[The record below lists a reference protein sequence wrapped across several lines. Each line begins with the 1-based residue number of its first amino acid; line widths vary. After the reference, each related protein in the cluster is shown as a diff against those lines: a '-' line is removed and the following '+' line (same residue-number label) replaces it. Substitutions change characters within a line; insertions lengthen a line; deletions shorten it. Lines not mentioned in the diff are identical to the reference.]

1 MDKQKVFSSRN
12 IKLIVLVALLIV
24 LIVLIPIGYGLFSD
38 KDKAN
43 NGTEIGR
50 IEVQLKE
57 DWPEYGETDPLN
69 NEQYDE
75 FGLDRSTKK
84 VWGHL
89 VGNLPAY
96 VRVRCIPIIEYNT
109 DKVNAEGDWVT
120 APVPQSAIAITIDA
134 KNEQQVEKWVQ
145 SGDYWYY
152 KDILVPEN
160 ETPGT
165 SETNPPK
172 NDTSK
177 MTISW
182 QLNELPSELEGYKV
196 RTDVRVIL
204 EYAQTT
210 HNMWKDIFKINA
222 LPEGVQQ

>member
-1 MDKQKVFSSRN
+1 MKKVVSNKN
-12 IKLIVLVALLIV
+12 IKLIVFVILLIA
-24 LIVLIPIGYGLFSD
+24 LIVLIPIGYALFSD

-50 IEVQLKE
+50 IDVQLKE
-57 DWPEYGETDPLN
+57 DWPEYGETDPIT

-75 FGLDRSTKK
+75 FGLDRFTKK
-84 VWGHL
+84 VWGHS

-109 DKVNAEGDWVT
+109 DKVNGEGDWVT
-120 APVPQSAIAITIDA
+120 APVPQSAIAITIDT

-145 SGDYWYY
+145 SGEYWYY
-152 KDILVPEN
+152 KDILQ
-160 ETPGT
+160 PGDDA
-165 SETNPPK
+165 N
-172 NDTSK
+172 TSK
-177 MTISW
+177 MSISW

-210 HNMWKDIFKINA
+210 HDMWKDIFKIDA